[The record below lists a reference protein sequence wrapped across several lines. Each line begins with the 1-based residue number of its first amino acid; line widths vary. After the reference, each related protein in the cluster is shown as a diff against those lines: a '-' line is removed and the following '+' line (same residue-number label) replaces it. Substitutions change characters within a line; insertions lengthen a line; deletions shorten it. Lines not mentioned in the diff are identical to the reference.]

1 MLSKDKFR
9 CSPHFGRREK
19 AQSLFYLD
27 QEEKAIY
34 IASDSDFVDSTC
46 LEQSNFI
53 QVTLSLMH
61 KDGQSFNIFLTPLAI
76 KSELPS
82 NESALGIQ
90 KISNEIAQNLSQP
103 EFNRANFEQLVEKVA
118 KWGRIKRVMGKI
130 KDASEDDLYIVWENL
145 RVALSDNN
153 SEVGC
158 LSDRQLV
165 AIERILTT
173 RIGFG
178 IALTTK
184 FLRLRD
190 GQRFVVLDSV
200 FIDNTCHSN
209 QKKIRDNSIGYSAFL
224 TAVTDCLFR
233 YNHQSQA
240 AQVELGDFEYSLYHL
255 IREAKKE
262 INKAPKKRRRKGRR
276 GHSTR
281 KSSLKRS
288 S

>member
-9 CSPHFGRREK
+9 CFSNFGKPEK
-19 AQSLFYLD
+19 TQTLLCLN

-34 IASDSDFVDSTC
+34 IAADSDFADSTC

-53 QVTLSLMH
+53 QVTLSLMR

-82 NESALGIQ
+82 KESALGIQ

-103 EFNRANFEQLVEKVA
+103 EFNRVNFEQLVERVA

-130 KDASEDDLYIVWENL
+130 KDASEDDLYTVWDNL
-145 RVALSDNN
+145 RIALSDNN

-190 GQRFVVLDSV
+190 AHRFVVLDSV
-200 FIDNTCHSN
+200 FVDNTCHSN

-224 TAVTDCLFR
+224 TAVTDCLLK
-233 YNHQSQA
+233 YNHQNQA
-240 AQVELGDFEYSLYHL
+240 VNVELGDFEYSLYHL
-255 IREAKKE
+255 IREAKEE
-262 INKAPKKRRRKGRR
+262 INKAQKKRGKKVKK

-281 KSSLKRS
+281 KRALKKSS
-288 S
+288 